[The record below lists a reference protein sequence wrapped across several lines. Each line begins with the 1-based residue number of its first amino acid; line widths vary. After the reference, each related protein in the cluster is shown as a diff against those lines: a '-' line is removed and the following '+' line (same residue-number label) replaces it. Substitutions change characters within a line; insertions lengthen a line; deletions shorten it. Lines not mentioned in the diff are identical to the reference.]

1 MAAVAS
7 AAMPAP
13 GRKAHIL
20 VVGDGI
26 NGPVFAL
33 AVRQKGFEVL
43 VLEWDMSAICGEGM
57 YSSPIQLQIEEERR
71 TREEIASDARSTHLP
86 SEDAR

>member
-57 YSSPIQLQIEEERR
+57 YSIPIQLQNRR
-71 TREEIASDARSTHLP
+71 GE
-86 SEDAR
+86 EDARGDSERRSLDTFA